1 MRKELFYVAASRGR
15 QSVQVITS
23 DKESLRE
30 SAARSSMRKSASELA
45 RKAGTVFVRGACRG
59 IMAARHLAMRLS
71 VRESEPVPADI
82 THQNQPRMEQH
93 RERGFGR

>member
-15 QSVQVITS
+15 QSIQVITS

-30 SAARSSMRKSASELA
+30 SVARSSMRKSASELA
-45 RKAGTVFVRGACRG
+45 RRAGTVFVRGACRG
-59 IMAARHLAMRLS
+59 IMAARYLAMRWS

-82 THQNQPRMEQH
+82 AYQNQPGMEQY
-93 RERGFGR
+93 RERSFGR